1 MVVLTLF
8 GAVVGIGLG
17 AGIGYGVKALLGS
30 GKPAGSEFENLEDFR
45 RAMLARDARDDRS
58 DGSVSFRSIILPH
71 ESDRIIYTLRPNLEA
86 RFQRVSVKTNSH
98 GMRSPERSLEKPPG
112 VYRIALLGD
121 SFAFGWGVEADKI
134 FAQVLEDELNRRL
147 GGTPRV
153 EVLNFGVPGY
163 STFQEA
169 ALFETLG
176 SKFKPDATLVYFVN
190 NDFGLPFFIKN
201 FESPGE
207 IVSNSQF
214 KDLNRRSK
222 ESQTEDKHKAL
233 LKSLDANR
241 AMKQLAAS
249 CAAHGS
255 KLFVTVNPRKG
266 YEKDKRKLWALR
278 HLPEVKLL
286 ELRERLLARVEAE
299 KIPPAELSL
308 SWDPHPSP
316 LKHRILGELLAEDF
330 EQIIRAQPVGAPQPV
345 TP

>member
-1 MVVLTLF
+1 MVLLTLF
-8 GAVVGIGLG
+8 GAVIGIALG
-17 AGIGYGVKALLGS
+17 AGIGFGVKYLMAS
-30 GKPAGSEFENLEDFR
+30 GKPAGSEFENLDEFR
-45 RAMLARDARDDRS
+45 RAMLTRDERDDQS

-71 ESDRIIYTLRPNLEA
+71 SSDRIIYTLKPNTEA
-86 RFQRVSVKTNSH
+86 RFQRVPVKINSF
-98 GMRSPERSLEKPPG
+98 GMRSPERPQEKPAG

-147 GGTPRV
+147 GGSPRV

-163 STFQEA
+163 STFQET
-169 ALFETLG
+169 ALFEELG
-176 SKFKPDATLVYFVN
+176 VKFNPDAVLVYFVN

-207 IVSNSQF
+207 IVSNAQF

-222 ESQTEDKHKAL
+222 ENQTEDKHKEL

-241 AMKQLAAS
+241 ALKQLAAI
-249 CAAHGS
+249 CAGHGS
-255 KLFVTVNPRKG
+255 KMFVTVNPRKG

-286 ELRERLLARVEAE
+286 ELRERLLARVESE
-299 KIPPAELSL
+299 KIEPAALSL

-330 EQIIRAQPVGAPQPV
+330 EGIIRAQPVPPAPN
-345 TP
+345 